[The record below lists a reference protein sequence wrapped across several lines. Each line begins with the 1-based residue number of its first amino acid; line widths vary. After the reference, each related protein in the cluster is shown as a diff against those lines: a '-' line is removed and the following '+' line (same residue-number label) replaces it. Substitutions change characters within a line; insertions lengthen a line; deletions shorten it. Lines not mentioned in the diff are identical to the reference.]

1 MVHRNYDAK
10 DLAYRV
16 HNSDL
21 KQLSAKSVDEHKE
34 VSSVY
39 YLYVWIIVVQV
50 KAQLVINRATKKKVS
65 PHTVK
70 SKGSGKQYHITCFN
84 F

>member
-21 KQLSAKSVDEHKE
+21 KQLSAKRVVKHKE

-39 YLYVWIIVVQV
+39 YLYVWIISSTSQST
-50 KAQLVINRATKKKVS
+50 IG
-65 PHTVK
+65 H
-70 SKGSGKQYHITCFN
+70 KQSY
-84 F
+84 